1 MISFV
6 QNLTQ
11 ILKSNTIGFLRNQI
25 RHIAGQKSTRNN
37 WNKLARMKI
46 VFAQSIGKEDFMIKK
61 R

>member
-25 RHIAGQKSTRNN
+25 RYIAGQKSTRNN
-37 WNKLARMKI
+37 WNKRARMKI
-46 VFAQSIGKEDFMIKK
+46 VFVQSIGQEDFMIKK